1 MIETSD
7 MQFEERMVT
16 PREVEEDREAEVTLR
31 PQTLVE
37 YIGQD
42 KVKENLAVYIEGSQ
56 AAWRPFGSR
65 AAVRASGTGKDD
77 LVLDHCPRNGRE
89 SSCDNWSGN

>member
-42 KVKENLAVYIEGSQ
+42 KSGSLYRGSQ
-56 AAWRPFGSR
+56 AAWRSFGSR
-65 AAVRASGTGKDD
+65 AAVRASGTGKND

>member
-42 KVKENLAVYIEGSQ
+42 KSQGKSGSLYRSSQ

-77 LVLDHCPRNGRE
+77 TVLDHRPRNGRE
-89 SSCDNWSGN
+89 SSCDDRSGN

>member
-42 KVKENLAVYIEGSQ
+42 KVKENLAVYIE
-56 AAWRPFGSR
+56 AAKRRGDP
-65 AAVRASGTGKDD
+65 
-77 LVLDHCPRNGRE
+77 LDHVLLYGFDDYIIPPIWWYVNTF
-89 SSCDNWSGN
+89 SILF

>member
-16 PREVEEDREAEVTLR
+16 PREVEEDHEAEVTLR

-42 KVKENLAVYIEGSQ
+42 KVKEIWRYILRRQNAGEIHWIMYCSTALPVLAKQ
-56 AAWRPFGSR
+56 R
-65 AAVRASGTGKDD
+65 
-77 LVLDHCPRNGRE
+77 CPRLLPTKWALI
-89 SSCDNWSGN
+89 CV

>member
-37 YIGQD
+37 
-42 KVKENLAVYIEGSQ
+42 
-56 AAWRPFGSR
+56 
-65 AAVRASGTGKDD
+65 
-77 LVLDHCPRNGRE
+77 
-89 SSCDNWSGN
+89 

>member
-16 PREVEEDREAEVTLR
+16 PREVEEDHEVEVSLR

-42 KVKENLAVYIEGSQ
+42 KVKENLAV
-56 AAWRPFGSR
+56 
-65 AAVRASGTGKDD
+65 
-77 LVLDHCPRNGRE
+77 
-89 SSCDNWSGN
+89 

>member
-31 PQTLVE
+31 PQTLV
-37 YIGQD
+37 
-42 KVKENLAVYIEGSQ
+42 
-56 AAWRPFGSR
+56 GSR

-77 LVLDHCPRNGRE
+77 TVLDHRPRNGRE
-89 SSCDNWSGN
+89 SSCDDRSGN